1 MNSGIDLGDTVTESD
16 SPVACIRVQPRRT
29 ESTGIDALWDAN
41 NDDKLQ
47 RRRPLVNKD
56 KVIMLPCLKNFH

>member
-1 MNSGIDLGDTVTESD
+1 VNSGIVLGDTVTESD

-29 ESTGIDALWDAN
+29 DSKDIEALWDAN
-41 NDDKLQ
+41 NDAKLQ

-56 KVIMLPCLKNFH
+56 KVIMLPCLKNFL